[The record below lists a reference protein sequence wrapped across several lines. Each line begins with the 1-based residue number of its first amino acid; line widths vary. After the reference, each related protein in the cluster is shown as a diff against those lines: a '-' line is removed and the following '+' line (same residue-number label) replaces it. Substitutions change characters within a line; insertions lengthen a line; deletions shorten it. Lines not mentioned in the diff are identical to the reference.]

1 MRNSVKYC
9 YECGRMTAGKPLF
22 CNFCGRSYDVKL
34 CPRLHVNPRIA
45 EVCSQCGSRELSTP
59 QPRVSPVWRLLGF
72 LAKVVIALLLAYVLL
87 AFLYELL
94 RSPEASNALLVL
106 AFLFAVLW
114 FLWAM
119 VPEWIRKF
127 VRRSLGK
134 GGRNRD
140 RQ

>member
-1 MRNSVKYC
+1 MKYC
-9 YECGRMTAGKPLF
+9 YECGRMTVGQPLF

-59 QPRVSPVWRLLGF
+59 QPRVSLVWRLLGF
-72 LAKVVIALLLAYVLL
+72 LAKIVIALLLAYLLL

-94 RSPEASNALLVL
+94 ASPQTSNAIV
-106 AFLFAVLW
+106 AFGFLFAALW

-119 VPEWIRKF
+119 VPEWLRKAIRW
-127 VRRSLGK
+127 SWGK
-134 GGRNRD
+134 GGRGHD
-140 RQ
+140 R